1 MMSQADSGRI
11 IHLEKRRERAKEDIE
26 KQRLKLEEEKK
37 SFAAGI
43 SSKFTTNV
51 DQIEEKFK
59 ASTVGLVTLDEVK
72 ERQNEIYSLNK
83 ELSKVTDD
91 NEQKP
96 RFDRVVQKRV
106 LSFKNFDD
114 EEEDEKPV
122 VIVKK
127 RLGMDPTVDTSFL
140 PDRERDE
147 QIQRIGA
154 EWLEMQEKEK
164 NEEIMVAFCYWD
176 GSSHRRDFKTKKGTT
191 IAQFLQKALDLFR
204 KEFLE
209 LKLATVENL
218 MFIKEDLIIPHFYT
232 FQDFIKTRQMGK
244 TGPLWQFESVGEIR
258 VRQDAALDV
267 GESHPVKVVL
277 RSWYEKNKH
286 IYPASRWEPFVPGKA
301 NFEDTRCRC
310 TCPSTEYFAPKGT
323 NHSQHYRRYY
333 TKTNLESSNCNA
345 QTVVKKDV
353 QSIVEGTRLDA
364 FLANCNCR
372 FESRNSLLLKVVVM
386 FVIAVIFIL
395 GSYMLYLG
403 VVEPM
408 VFRQRQPNSTAF
420 IPYSRHT
427 DVDREDVGDLN
438 TFWFLQDSDEAS
450 VVASDVMDD
459 QSIIDDHIFS
469 STTEGIPSSN
479 EFSAI
484 SLEDRQQTRSRH
496 STNATTANST
506 VKASLHDKVIEKVTA
521 EQNKWKVDVEE
532 QRRNVLGEHSV
543 LN

>member
-59 ASTVGLVTLDEVK
+59 ASTVGLVTLDE
-72 ERQNEIYSLNK
+72 
-83 ELSKVTDD
+83 
-91 NEQKP
+91 
-96 RFDRVVQKRV
+96 KRV

-147 QIQRIGA
+147 QIQRERERIGA

-353 QSIVEGTRLDA
+353 QSIVEGARLDA
-364 FLANCNCR
+364 FLAN
-372 FESRNSLLLKVVVM
+372 
-386 FVIAVIFIL
+386 
-395 GSYMLYLG
+395 
-403 VVEPM
+403 
-408 VFRQRQPNSTAF
+408 
-420 IPYSRHT
+420 
-427 DVDREDVGDLN
+427 
-438 TFWFLQDSDEAS
+438 
-450 VVASDVMDD
+450 
-459 QSIIDDHIFS
+459 
-469 STTEGIPSSN
+469 
-479 EFSAI
+479 
-484 SLEDRQQTRSRH
+484 
-496 STNATTANST
+496 
-506 VKASLHDKVIEKVTA
+506 
-521 EQNKWKVDVEE
+521 
-532 QRRNVLGEHSV
+532 
-543 LN
+543 

>member
-83 ELSKVTDD
+83 DLSKVTDD

-147 QIQRIGA
+147 QIQRERERIGA

-164 NEEIMVAFCYWD
+164 NEEILWLRFVIGMD
-176 GSSHRRDFKTKKGTT
+176 LH
-191 IAQFLQKALDLFR
+191 ILFR

-286 IYPASRWEPFVPGKA
+286 IYPASRW
-301 NFEDTRCRC
+301 
-310 TCPSTEYFAPKGT
+310 
-323 NHSQHYRRYY
+323 
-333 TKTNLESSNCNA
+333 
-345 QTVVKKDV
+345 
-353 QSIVEGTRLDA
+353 
-364 FLANCNCR
+364 
-372 FESRNSLLLKVVVM
+372 SLLCQEK
-386 FVIAVIFIL
+386 FIK
-395 GSYMLYLG
+395 
-403 VVEPM
+403 E
-408 VFRQRQPNSTAF
+408 
-420 IPYSRHT
+420 
-427 DVDREDVGDLN
+427 
-438 TFWFLQDSDEAS
+438 
-450 VVASDVMDD
+450 
-459 QSIIDDHIFS
+459 QSMI
-469 STTEGIPSSN
+469 
-479 EFSAI
+479 
-484 SLEDRQQTRSRH
+484 
-496 STNATTANST
+496 
-506 VKASLHDKVIEKVTA
+506 
-521 EQNKWKVDVEE
+521 
-532 QRRNVLGEHSV
+532 
-543 LN
+543 

>member
-1 MMSQADSGRI
+1 MSQADSGRI

-26 KQRLKLEEEKK
+26 KQRLRLEEEKK

-72 ERQNEIYSLNK
+72 ERQNEIYSLNNIK
-83 ELSKVTDD
+83 EVSKGNDD

-96 RFDRVVQKRV
+96 SFDRVVQKRV

-114 EEEDEKPV
+114 EDEDGEPV

-147 QIQRIGA
+147 QIQRERERIGA

-164 NEEIMVAFCYWD
+164 NEEIMIAFCYWD

-209 LKLATVENL
+209 LKLATIENL

-286 IYPASRWEPFVPGKA
+286 IYPASRWEPFVPGKVYKRTI
-301 NFEDTRCRC
+301 D
-310 TCPSTEYFAPKGT
+310 
-323 NHSQHYRRYY
+323 
-333 TKTNLESSNCNA
+333 
-345 QTVVKKDV
+345 
-353 QSIVEGTRLDA
+353 
-364 FLANCNCR
+364 
-372 FESRNSLLLKVVVM
+372 
-386 FVIAVIFIL
+386 
-395 GSYMLYLG
+395 
-403 VVEPM
+403 
-408 VFRQRQPNSTAF
+408 
-420 IPYSRHT
+420 
-427 DVDREDVGDLN
+427 DLN
-438 TFWFLQDSDEAS
+438 T
-450 VVASDVMDD
+450 
-459 QSIIDDHIFS
+459 I
-469 STTEGIPSSN
+469 
-479 EFSAI
+479 
-484 SLEDRQQTRSRH
+484 
-496 STNATTANST
+496 
-506 VKASLHDKVIEKVTA
+506 
-521 EQNKWKVDVEE
+521 
-532 QRRNVLGEHSV
+532 
-543 LN
+543 

>member
-1 MMSQADSGRI
+1 MSQADSGRI

-147 QIQRIGA
+147 QIQRERERIGA

-267 GESHPVKVVL
+267 GESHPV
-277 RSWYEKNKH
+277 
-286 IYPASRWEPFVPGKA
+286 KA

-469 STTEGIPSSN
+469 STTTGIPSSN

-496 STNATTANST
+496 STNATTVNST

>member
-37 SFAAGI
+37 S
-43 SSKFTTNV
+43 S
-51 DQIEEKFK
+51 
-59 ASTVGLVTLDEVK
+59 STVGLVTLDEVK

-286 IYPASRWEPFVPGKA
+286 IYPASRWEPFVPGKVYKRTI
-301 NFEDTRCRC
+301 D
-310 TCPSTEYFAPKGT
+310 
-323 NHSQHYRRYY
+323 
-333 TKTNLESSNCNA
+333 
-345 QTVVKKDV
+345 
-353 QSIVEGTRLDA
+353 
-364 FLANCNCR
+364 
-372 FESRNSLLLKVVVM
+372 
-386 FVIAVIFIL
+386 
-395 GSYMLYLG
+395 
-403 VVEPM
+403 
-408 VFRQRQPNSTAF
+408 
-420 IPYSRHT
+420 
-427 DVDREDVGDLN
+427 DLN
-438 TFWFLQDSDEAS
+438 T
-450 VVASDVMDD
+450 
-459 QSIIDDHIFS
+459 I
-469 STTEGIPSSN
+469 
-479 EFSAI
+479 
-484 SLEDRQQTRSRH
+484 
-496 STNATTANST
+496 
-506 VKASLHDKVIEKVTA
+506 
-521 EQNKWKVDVEE
+521 
-532 QRRNVLGEHSV
+532 
-543 LN
+543 

>member
-1 MMSQADSGRI
+1 MSQADSGRI

-147 QIQRIGA
+147 QIQRERERIGA

-286 IYPASRWEPFVPGKA
+286 IYPASRWEPFVPGKVYKRTI
-301 NFEDTRCRC
+301 D
-310 TCPSTEYFAPKGT
+310 
-323 NHSQHYRRYY
+323 
-333 TKTNLESSNCNA
+333 
-345 QTVVKKDV
+345 
-353 QSIVEGTRLDA
+353 
-364 FLANCNCR
+364 
-372 FESRNSLLLKVVVM
+372 
-386 FVIAVIFIL
+386 
-395 GSYMLYLG
+395 
-403 VVEPM
+403 
-408 VFRQRQPNSTAF
+408 
-420 IPYSRHT
+420 
-427 DVDREDVGDLN
+427 DLN
-438 TFWFLQDSDEAS
+438 T
-450 VVASDVMDD
+450 
-459 QSIIDDHIFS
+459 I
-469 STTEGIPSSN
+469 
-479 EFSAI
+479 
-484 SLEDRQQTRSRH
+484 
-496 STNATTANST
+496 
-506 VKASLHDKVIEKVTA
+506 
-521 EQNKWKVDVEE
+521 
-532 QRRNVLGEHSV
+532 
-543 LN
+543 

>member
-1 MMSQADSGRI
+1 MADKKPLTSSPNAVRRLQQELADVNENPIEGFKVTSAGDDLFKWKVALFGAPGTIYQGGYFKATLTFPDKYPFEPPSMRFDSPFYHPNVYKDGRVCISILHAPGHDQMSGETAAERWNPAQGVRSILLSVISMLNEPNISSPANVDASVCYRKYKQEGDTEFTERI
-11 IHLEKRRERAKEDIE
+11 KKLIEKSKEEAAKDNVMVPQTEAEYVIRTNVKRQQTEKEDDGTDNGDVG
-26 KQRLKLEEEKK
+26 LEV
-37 SFAAGI
+37 AAGI

-59 ASTVGLVTLDEVK
+59 ASTVGLVTLDE
-72 ERQNEIYSLNK
+72 
-83 ELSKVTDD
+83 
-91 NEQKP
+91 
-96 RFDRVVQKRV
+96 KRV

-114 EEEDEKPV
+114 EDEDSEQSV

-147 QIQRIGA
+147 QIQRERERIGA
-154 EWLEMQEKEK
+154 EWLEMQEREK

-191 IAQFLQKALDLFR
+191 IAQFLQKALELFR

-232 FQDFIKTRQMGK
+232 FQDFIKTKQMGK

-267 GESHPVKVVL
+267 GESHPVKVV
-277 RSWYEKNKH
+277 
-286 IYPASRWEPFVPGKA
+286 
-301 NFEDTRCRC
+301 
-310 TCPSTEYFAPKGT
+310 
-323 NHSQHYRRYY
+323 
-333 TKTNLESSNCNA
+333 
-345 QTVVKKDV
+345 
-353 QSIVEGTRLDA
+353 
-364 FLANCNCR
+364 
-372 FESRNSLLLKVVVM
+372 VM

-408 VFRQRQPNSTAF
+408 VFRQRQTTTTAF

-450 VVASDVMDD
+450 LVASDVMDD
-459 QSIIDDHIFS
+459 
-469 STTEGIPSSN
+469 
-479 EFSAI
+479 
-484 SLEDRQQTRSRH
+484 L
-496 STNATTANST
+496 
-506 VKASLHDKVIEKVTA
+506 VTA
-521 EQNKWKVDVEE
+521 EKNKWKVDVEE
-532 QRRNVLGEHSV
+532 QRRNVLGQHSV